1 MQILRGTKDI
11 LNDEIIFWRHI
22 YDTALKVCSLYNYH
36 EIQTPILELTSLF
49 TRSIGNDT
57 DIVNKEM
64 YSFTDQGQRNITLRP
79 EGTASIARSF
89 ITNKLYINNSSN
101 KFWYL
106 GPMFRYERPQSGRQ
120 RQFHQLGVECL
131 GSAEPIADA
140 EVIRIATKILHQLK
154 LTNYKLEINS
164 IGNLEER
171 QQYQL
176 ELLMYL
182 EKYKNDLDQ
191 DSQKRLE
198 NNPLRILDSKYAKTQ
213 EILQQAPILRMYL
226 GKESK
231 HHFDTLCDYLNSM
244 NIKYNINEKLVRGLD
259 YYNYTA
265 FEIKCNE
272 LGSQDTVCGGGRYDY
287 LIKSLGG
294 PDTAS
299 VGWAMG
305 IERLLL
311 IINNRFQPIQI
322 KPDIYIAT
330 KGMEAKLN
338 IWPTLNLL
346 EENNIP
352 FELDLQNNSFQK
364 QLKRANKLGLSICLL
379 IGEDEIRNNNITI
392 KYLKERKQKIISL
405 NELIQEIQ
413 KYSKTYQQTLTI
425 HR

>member
-11 LNDEIIFWRHI
+11 LADEILLWRYI
-22 YDTALKVCSLYNYH
+22 YNTALKVCSLYNYH

-64 YSFTDQGQRNITLRP
+64 YSFIDQGQRNITLRP
-79 EGTASIARSF
+79 EGTASVARSF

-120 RQFHQLGVECL
+120 RQFHQLGIECL

-140 EVIRIATKILHQLK
+140 EVIRIATKILYELDIK
-154 LTNYKLEINS
+154 NYKLEINS
-164 IGNLEER
+164 IGSLEER
-171 QQYQL
+171 QKYQV
-176 ELLMYL
+176 ELLIYL
-182 EKYKNDLDQ
+182 KKYKHDLDK
-191 DSQKRLE
+191 DSQKRLH
-198 NNPLRILDSKYAKTQ
+198 NNPLRILDSKHIKTQ
-213 EILQQAPILRMYL
+213 EILQKAPSLKMYL

-231 HHFDTLCDYLNSM
+231 EHFNRLCNYLDAM
-244 NIKYNINEKLVRGLD
+244 DIKYSINEQLVRGLD

-265 FEIKCNE
+265 FEIKYNE
-272 LGSQDTVCGGGRYDY
+272 LGSQDTICGGGRYDC

-294 PDTAS
+294 PNTAS

-311 IINNRFQPIQI
+311 ILKNHFQPTRI
-322 KPDIYIAT
+322 KPEIYIAT
-330 KGMEAKLN
+330 KGMQAKLN
-338 IWPTLNLL
+338 IWPILSLL
-346 EENNIP
+346 EEANIS

-364 QLKRANKLGLSICLL
+364 QLKRASKLGFSICLL
-379 IGEDEIRNNNITI
+379 IGDDEIDNNSITV
-392 KYLKERKQKIISL
+392 KSLKEHKQKIVSTGG
-405 NELIQEIQ
+405 LIQEVQ
-413 KYSKTYQQTLTI
+413 KLINKP
-425 HR
+425 

>member
-1 MQILRGTKDI
+1 MQTLRGTKDI
-11 LNDEIIFWRHI
+11 LANEILLWRYI
-22 YDTALKVCSLYNYH
+22 YDTALQVCSLYNYH

-64 YSFTDQGQRNITLRP
+64 YSFIDQGQRNITLRP
-79 EGTASIARSF
+79 EGTASVARSF

-120 RQFHQLGVECL
+120 RQFHQLGIECL
-131 GSAEPIADA
+131 GSAEPLADA

-154 LTNYKLEINS
+154 LRNYKLEINS

-171 QQYQL
+171 QKYQL
-176 ELLMYL
+176 ELLVYL
-182 EKYKNDLDQ
+182 EKYKCDLDQ
-191 DSQKRLE
+191 DSQKRLK
-198 NNPLRILDSKYAKTQ
+198 NNPLRILDSKDVKTQ
-213 EILQQAPILRMYL
+213 EILQKAPSLQMYL

-231 HHFDTLCDYLNSM
+231 KHFNTLCNYLGAM
-244 NIKYNINEKLVRGLD
+244 DIEYNINEQLVRGLD

-272 LGSQDTVCGGGRYDY
+272 LGSQDTICGGGRYDC

-311 IINNRFQPIQI
+311 IVKNHFQPIQI
-322 KPDIYIAT
+322 KPNIYIAT
-330 KGMEAKLN
+330 KGMQAKLS
-338 IWPTLNLL
+338 IWPILNLL
-346 EENNIP
+346 EEAQIS

-364 QLKRANKLGLSICLL
+364 QLKKASKLGTSICLL
-379 IGEDEIRNNNITI
+379 IGDDEVNNNSITI
-392 KYLKERKQKIISL
+392 KYLKEHKQKIISL
-405 NELIQEIQ
+405 NELIQELQ
-413 KYSKTYQQTLTI
+413 KYSRTYQQTLTI